1 MTNEKRVRKDELRK
15 EANLLYDLTSFLTTI
30 SAGSASF
37 VAILGGLIAQKVIEI
52 NNGRTAVEEEIK
64 ELNEQKQLL
73 EDDIADHADW
83 MEEDVAISFIGHHI
97 KELLGEDSFKDAV
110 DLDEMSGYEDLES
123 FESYWKDAQ
132 KVLEQY
138 AKIADKPHYEVVKAI
153 QATIPDISENF
164 ISCICDA
171 IKDHFKAYYHND
183 GLNSLGQFMVTPIA
197 LGRIEGYGA
206 SGVEFQRWVSEKNKA
221 EGELVAIELRIKQS
235 EDRKRRLRVPD
246 ELKNGFWIFGIFIA
260 SCVLLPLVFTP
271 FTTESHTAYMIMKVV
286 FMLIF
291 GSGLFSVL
299 LYIRKHLYPR
309 HFCIVWC
316 CLL

>member
-15 EANLLYDLTSFLTTI
+15 EAKLLYDLTSFLTTI

-153 QATIPDISENF
+153 QATLPDISENF

-183 GLNSLGQFMVTPIA
+183 GLNSLG
-197 LGRIEGYGA
+197 
-206 SGVEFQRWVSEKNKA
+206 
-221 EGELVAIELRIKQS
+221 
-235 EDRKRRLRVPD
+235 
-246 ELKNGFWIFGIFIA
+246 
-260 SCVLLPLVFTP
+260 
-271 FTTESHTAYMIMKVV
+271 
-286 FMLIF
+286 
-291 GSGLFSVL
+291 
-299 LYIRKHLYPR
+299 
-309 HFCIVWC
+309 
-316 CLL
+316 